1 MKYTIAYTT
10 LALSLIVPPV
20 LSGQA
25 SDAAYGTDSAYGG
38 GAQSVPVREKGR
50 YTLNHVDLGVFAD
63 YFRFS
68 PGGNSSTNFV
78 GPGGRIAFS
87 VHPNLALEGE
97 MSYDFAR
104 NYSSTYT
111 TGSGTTTTTTF
122 VISSVRPLTGLFG
135 PRLQFGTSGPF
146 RIFATGKVGF
156 VDFSTSSKNS
166 VTGGQFTGA
175 VAGIG
180 GSGTY
185 LAFYPGGGFE
195 AFFGPVGLRAEAGD
209 EIYMNNGA
217 WNNLRVSAGPTIRF

>member
-1 MKYTIAYTT
+1 MKYTIAYAT
-10 LALSLIVPPV
+10 LVLSLIVPPV

-25 SDAAYGTDSAYGG
+25 ADAAYGTDSAFGSGG
-38 GAQSVPVREKGR
+38 QSASVGETGR
-50 YTLNHVDLGVFAD
+50 YTLNHVDVGVFAD

-78 GPGGRIAFS
+78 GPGGRLAFS
-87 VHPNLALEGE
+87 VQPNLALEGE

-104 NYSSTYT
+104 NYTGTTT

-122 VISSVRPLTGLFG
+122 VTSSVRPLTGLFG

-146 RIFATGKVGF
+146 RVFATGKVGF
-156 VDFSTSSKNS
+156 VDFSTSSTNS

-175 VAGIG
+175 VAGVG

-185 LAFYPGGGFE
+185 LAFYPGAGFE
-195 AFFGPVGLRAEAGD
+195 AFYGPVGLRAEAGD
-209 EIYMNNGA
+209 EIYMNNGVR
-217 WNNLRVSAGPTIRF
+217 NNLRVSVGPTIRF